1 VMKVKKRFL
10 AFAYLCPK
18 SANVDVEPLGMLRT
32 RRPDTW
38 FNFLYAV
45 TCIIMPLYKTYLLI
59 DVREMQDTLHFEGK
73 GLQMRSTIKSTN
85 RNIGRYNR
93 Y

>member
-1 VMKVKKRFL
+1 VIRYRKLFS

-45 TCIIMPLYKTYLLI
+45 TCIIISTLKTYTQL
-59 DVREMQDTLHFEGK
+59 DVRDMQDTLYFEEK
-73 GLQMRSTIKSTN
+73 GLQIRSTVKSTY

>member
-1 VMKVKKRFL
+1 MLLLYKNCFANRGDETQEILTV
-10 AFAYLCPK
+10 FAYLCPK

-45 TCIIMPLYKTYLLI
+45 IYIII
-59 DVREMQDTLHFEGK
+59 
-73 GLQMRSTIKSTN
+73 S
-85 RNIGRYNR
+85 
-93 Y
+93 

>member
-1 VMKVKKRFL
+1 MKVKKRFL

-45 TCIIMPLYKTYLLI
+45 IFIIISLYKTHLLL
-59 DVREMQDTLHFEGK
+59 DVRDMQDTLYFEGK
-73 GLQMRSTIKSTN
+73 GLQIRNTVKSTN